1 MCGIAGLFFKNGTH
15 PEQLGPL
22 FTPMLAKMESRGA
35 DSVGFAIY
43 GDRAATGSHWL
54 TLGGDVRTDWA
65 AITGWISE
73 RLGRSVIEPQQH
85 HTHAVY
91 EVPQDSGSQLSELE
105 AIFPVVVMSTG
116 TKMRIFKEAGSP
128 TELLGL
134 FGLSGFRSSHA
145 IGHTRMATESAV
157 ITAGAHPF
165 STGEDFCLVHNGS
178 LSNHHWIKRKLERQ
192 GLTFR
197 TENDSEVAAGFLSWR
212 LREGDSLEAAV
223 EAALRDLDGFFTFCI
238 GTANGFAVLRDPIA
252 CKPAVLVE
260 TDDYVAMASEYRSL
274 ADLPGA
280 SQGRIWEPAPG
291 TVYAWEFAHD
301 AVPAS
306 LRTA

>member
-1 MCGIAGLFFKNGTH
+1 MCGIAGLFFKNGSR
-15 PEQLGPL
+15 PERLGPL
-22 FTPMLAKMESRGA
+22 FTPMLARMESRGA

-43 GDRAATGSHWL
+43 GDEAASGAHWL
-54 TLGGDVRTDWA
+54 TLGGTLTTDWP
-65 AITGWISE
+65 AITGWLSAMLASPVE
-73 RLGRSVIEPQQH
+73 EPRVV

-91 EVPQDSGSQLSELE
+91 EVPTGSGELIGGIE
-105 AIFPVVVMSTG
+105 SAFPVVIMSSG
-116 TKMRIFKEAGSP
+116 RRMQIFKEAGSP
-128 TELLGL
+128 TELLDL
-134 FGLSGFRSSHA
+134 FGLTSVRGTHA

-178 LSNHHWIKRKLERQ
+178 LSNHHWVRRKLERQ
-192 GLTFR
+192 GIHFR

-212 LREGDSLEAAV
+212 LREGDSLETAL

-260 TDDYVAMASEYRSL
+260 TDDYVAMASECRSL

-280 SQGRIWEPAPG
+280 SDGRIWEPEPG
-291 TVYAWEFAHD
+291 TVYAWEFQHSAT
-301 AVPAS
+301 
-306 LRTA
+306 TA